1 MSGALA
7 LCLAGC
13 AGSTAPYDRVGEPE
27 STAGAAIAARVTT
40 QLLDPGPRAGDYN
53 LSEIAEPVSVTVMGG
68 ALDDLGPVVLVED
81 LVEVAETMD
90 QDIEEE
96 LEAVEGD
103 LRNSDD
109 IDLDSARVGGSLS
122 VQTAGIV
129 RAATAYTRLMVWN
142 DNKYVQ
148 NVLRQGT
155 STWGWAHLK
164 AKHNATQAMIKKTTM
179 FPRTRTVEGT
189 SIIYVTPAIKYV
201 CWIGFCSIE
210 KQMNVR
216 VVYETKKQSDNFAK
230 GVITAHCDGPVI
242 CPQWVRDVAG

>member
-13 AGSTAPYDRVGEPE
+13 AGSTAPYGRGGEPD
-27 STAGAAIAARVTT
+27 STAGAAIVARVASQT
-40 QLLDPGPRAGDYN
+40 LGADAVSDGYGV
-53 LSEIAEPVSVTVMGG
+53 SEIAGPVSVTVMGE
-68 ALDDLGPVVLVED
+68 ALDDLGSVVPVEE
-81 LVEVAETMD
+81 LVEVAEAMD

-96 LEAVEGD
+96 LEAGEGG
-103 LRNSDD
+103 LRDSDD
-109 IDLDSARVGGSLS
+109 IDLESARVGGSLS
-122 VQTAGIV
+122 VQTSGIV
-129 RAATAYTRLMVWN
+129 RTATAYTRLMVWN

-179 FPRTRTVEGT
+179 FPRSRTIEKHN
-189 SIIYVTPAIKYV
+189 IYCETPAIKYV
-201 CWIGFCSIE
+201 CWIGICSIE
-210 KQMNVR
+210 KQMDVR
-216 VVYETKKQSDNFAK
+216 VVYDTRKQSDKFAK
-230 GVITAHCDGPVI
+230 GVVTAHCKGPVI